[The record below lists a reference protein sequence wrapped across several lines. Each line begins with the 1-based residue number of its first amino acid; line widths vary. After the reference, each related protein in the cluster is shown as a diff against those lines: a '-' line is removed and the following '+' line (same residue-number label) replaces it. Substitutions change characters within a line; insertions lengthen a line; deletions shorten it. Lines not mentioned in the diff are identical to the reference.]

1 MILFTKEYIAPILSG
16 EKQSTDRL
24 WHRCPIKV
32 GSTHFAAN
40 GYSADRRF
48 ARLKITKVEERRVGD
63 FTEADAKA
71 RGYTDR
77 ADMIRTWD
85 TLNHKDSNR
94 YNRVFTI
101 HFVLVENLTRETTL
115 PLFQPKENQS

>member
-24 WHRCPIKV
+24 WKRCPIKV

-48 ARLKITKVEERRVGD
+48 ARLKINKVEERRVGD
-63 FTEADAKA
+63 FTEEDAIA
-71 RGYTDR
+71 RGY
-77 ADMIRTWD
+77 ANLAEMIRTWD

-101 HFVLVENLTRETTL
+101 HFHVIEDLRKE
-115 PLFQPKENQS
+115 LF